1 MDPVSVNH
9 QDVKPDATSNSN
21 IPPLNIVIL
30 TFGTRGDVQPYVRV
44 CQELASHGHRV
55 RLIVPPELESW
66 IQNEYG
72 IEIWSNG
79 QNMGQFL
86 RWGLQKSSEKM
97 MSFVD
102 GGYWDLAAKQTS
114 MFVEHWRACIDGE
127 RAGAGAGAGAEIRG
141 KTQTEKRPFVADAII
156 ASPPGMSHVHIA
168 QRLGI
173 PLFLTHFNPKTPTRE
188 WPHGESQPSDKTFVS
203 CDENRESW
211 QTGDAKYV
219 KPFVKF
225 LESHGM
231 SAMTS

>member
-1 MDPVSVNH
+1 MDPVSVAQ
-9 QDVKPDATSNSN
+9 QDANARATSDGNVL
-21 IPPLNIVIL
+21 PLNVVIL

-44 CQELASHGHRV
+44 CQELSSHGHRV

-66 IQNEYG
+66 VQTEYG
-72 IEIWSNG
+72 IETWSNG
-79 QNMGQFL
+79 ESMGQFL
-86 RWGLQKSSEKM
+86 RWGLQKSSKKM
-97 MSFVD
+97 MSFID

-114 MFVEHWRACIDGE
+114 MFVEHWRACIDGD
-127 RAGAGAGAGAEIRG
+127 GAGAGRGVQG
-141 KTQTEKRPFVADAII
+141 KTQPEKRPFVADAII

-168 QRLGI
+168 QRLGV

-219 KPFVKF
+219 KPHVERVK
-225 LESHGM
+225 
-231 SAMTS
+231 